1 MLISSSL
8 AAATEFRIGVVS
20 ERLNQPDYVI
30 SQYQSLLDLLR
41 QRLLADGIRVSE
53 LVVAKDLA
61 DMAAKIRRREV
72 DMVLE
77 SLFPML
83 WLETQGVILEPALA
97 GWRKGRR
104 ESRSVFFVAQG
115 SDIRSLAD
123 LGRKTLAL
131 ETPRSTTAY
140 ALPKSVLREAGFRVV
155 PRDEMRGDVREV
167 GYVLAGDEVNEA
179 YWVAHGKADAGAFNS
194 EDWDGLPDNLR
205 RQLKI
210 IHTTAP
216 ILRWLVAYRARLPYE
231 VRERVNAE
239 LLALETVPE
248 GVRALASMRGTLR
261 FDVLSPQDIE
271 AIRRWRQIGRK
282 SGFGR

>member
-1 MLISSSL
+1 
-8 AAATEFRIGVVS
+8 
-20 ERLNQPDYVI
+20 
-30 SQYQSLLDLLR
+30 
-41 QRLLADGIRVSE
+41 
-53 LVVAKDLA
+53 
-61 DMAAKIRRREV
+61 
-72 DMVLE
+72 MVLE

-140 ALPKSVLREAGFRVV
+140 ALPKSVLREAGFRVM
-155 PRDEMRGDVREV
+155 PRDETRGDAREI

-194 EDWDGLPDNLR
+194 EDWDGLPDKLR
-205 RQLKI
+205 QQLKI

-239 LLALETVPE
+239 LLALETTPE
-248 GVRALASMRGTLR
+248 GLRALAAMRGTLR
-261 FDVLSPQDIE
+261 FDVLGPQDQE
-271 AIRRWRQIGRK
+271 TIRRWREIGRK
-282 SGFGR
+282 TGFGR